1 MPISIQG
8 NWTVRLIT
16 QPIDQPQ
23 RFIISGASTGNGTYP
38 DTYTT
43 PINVQG
49 TEWTINSQ
57 ELDDRG
63 VWVNSNNIRR
73 TDIEIIN
80 GQYVFQVQADDF
92 RGGVNYDDLMLE
104 LTAPV
109 PPPPTQ
115 PAPPTLPS
123 PPPTQPAPPQTP
135 APPRGV
141 PTFPTP
147 PAPLAPGKVY
157 TRLTTDDKIPT
168 QVNKVHYGIWLDA
181 TGSAIGNMVT
191 YFTCSTESS
200 SSYRRT
206 IYQTPCD
213 SHCDPE
219 KHFSIAYGHDDGSG
233 SRDLGGYDW
242 MSPTNAIY
250 GQYRS
255 LCLNPSERRFKI
267 GAKEIQH
274 FYAID
279 VNRDRF
285 GDRLDEGNLE
295 INLHRLSGSQFL
307 AGNGNRNAHTGSN
320 VKLGA
325 AGNIIRLIDDS
336 RLNLETDLSSA
347 AYAGFYQTVSE
358 SKAHLAGRG
367 GEIYYIV
374 SGTLE
379 DGVYNKSQPH
389 VYGLS
394 YPRLGT
400 VILDADLLDLSSSF
414 LTVTGSDVSGDN
426 AMKLYTAM
434 SGSALYTDA
443 SGDYLGFQ
451 ARKVKYEYIEQYFVR
466 VKNGDYN
473 FTNNPSYQTGSEGDI
488 VTDFYN
494 NPKVYITQVGLYNE
508 NKELLAV
515 AKISKPILK
524 SYVDEALIQIDLKY
538 E

>member
-1 MPISIQG
+1 MPLTIQG
-8 NWTVRLIT
+8 NWIVTVIT
-16 QPIDQPQ
+16 KNPQSLPQ
-23 RFIISGASTGNGTYP
+23 RFIVSGATTGNGIYEGFLGNSISVNGSTWSLNIQANSEYESL
-38 DTYTT
+38 
-43 PINVQG
+43 G
-49 TEWTINSQ
+49 SWINSTLQ
-57 ELDDRG
+57 RTATRVENGKYIFEVLSEDLIQD
-63 VWVNSNNIRR
+63 NS
-73 TDIEIIN
+73 
-80 GQYVFQVQADDF
+80 F
-92 RGGVNYDDLMLE
+92 DDLVLRFSQ
-104 LTAPV
+104 LIPVIPPVV
-109 PPPPTQ
+109 PPPVIVV
-115 PAPPTLPS
+115 PPTPVPDRPTPVIPVT
-123 PPPTQPAPPQTP
+123 PPPPIEISTG
-135 APPRGV
+135 R
-141 PTFPTP
+141 
-147 PAPLAPGKVY
+147 VY
-157 TRLTTDDKIPT
+157 TRLTTDDKLPT
-168 QVNKVHYGIWLDA
+168 QVNKVYYGIWQDA

-206 IYQTPCD
+206 VYQTPCD
-213 SHCDPE
+213 SHCAPN
-219 KHFSIAYGHDDGSG
+219 KHFSIAYGNDDGSG

-242 MSPTNAIY
+242 MSPTNATY

-255 LCLNPSERRFKI
+255 LCLNPDERRFKI
-267 GAKEIQH
+267 GSKEIKH

-295 INLHRLSGSQFL
+295 INLHILSGSQFL
-307 AGNGNRNAHTGSN
+307 TGNGNRNAHTGSN
-320 VKLGA
+320 VRLGA

-347 AYAGFYQTVSE
+347 AYSGFYQTVSE
-358 SKAHLAGRG
+358 SKAHLVGRG
-367 GEIYYIV
+367 GEIFYIV

-414 LTVTGSDVSGDN
+414 LTVTGSDVAGDN
-426 AMKLYTAM
+426 AMKLFTAM

-451 ARKVKYEYIEQYFVR
+451 ARKVKYEYIEQYFIR

-473 FTNNPSYQTGSEGDI
+473 FTNNPSYQTGSEGQI
-488 VTDFYN
+488 VDDFYG

-524 SYVDEALIQIDLKY
+524 TYTEESLIQIDLKY